1 MAPISEKLLHWYDQN
16 ARSLPWRFDPTP
28 YKTWISEIMLQQ
40 TRVETVIPF
49 FERFIARFPEIGVL
63 AAAEESDVLRL
74 WEGLGYYSRARNL
87 HKAARVMLEEYAG
100 QIPADL
106 AALRSL
112 PGVGAYTAGA
122 IASIAFGAAEPAL
135 DANIRRVG
143 ARLLDLH
150 EPPGSEADRILWEFC
165 QRILPAQRSGD
176 FNQALMDLASKV
188 CTPKAPTCHLC
199 PLWSDCLAFQRDTAA
214 QLPVRKPKAKIPHK
228 LVLAA
233 VITRGDEVLLA
244 QRPADGMLGKL
255 WEYPGGSVPEETS
268 SLPDALRELM
278 LSRFGFSINVGS
290 PLSSYKHA
298 YTHFRIT
305 LQTFRCEL
313 PGASPLPLP
322 PGFAWALIGELST
335 FPMGKV
341 ARQISHNLAK
351 KTPPC

>member
-87 HKAARVMLEEYAG
+87 HKAARVMVEEYAG

-165 QRILPAQRSGD
+165 RRILPSQRSGD
-176 FNQALMDLASKV
+176 FNQALMDLASMV
-188 CTPKAPTCHLC
+188 CTPEAPTCHLC
-199 PLWSDCLAFQRDTAA
+199 PLWSDCLAFQRGTAA
-214 QLPVRKPKAKIPHK
+214 QLPVRKPKAKIPHR

-255 WEYPGGSVPEETS
+255 WEYPGGSVPEETP
-268 SLPDALRELM
+268 SLPNALRELM
-278 LSRFGFSINVGS
+278 LSRFGFRIDVGS
-290 PLSSYKHA
+290 PLGSYKHA

-322 PGFAWALIGELST
+322 PGFAWAPIGELST

-341 ARQISHNLAK
+341 ARQISHYLAK

>member
-1 MAPISEKLLHWYDQN
+1 MAPISEKLLHWYDAN

-28 YKTWISEIMLQQ
+28 YKTWVSEIMLQQ
-40 TRVETVIPF
+40 TRVETVIPY

-87 HKAARVMLEEYAG
+87 HKAARVMVEEYAG
-100 QIPADL
+100 QIPADI

-112 PGVGAYTAGA
+112 PGIGAYTAGA

-150 EPPGSEADRILWEFC
+150 EPPGSEADRIMWEFC

-176 FNQALMDLASKV
+176 FNQALMDLASMV
-188 CTPKAPTCHLC
+188 CTPEAPTCHLC
-199 PLWSDCLAFQRDTAA
+199 PLKSDCLAFQSGTAA

-268 SLPDALRELM
+268 SLPGALRELM
-278 LSRFGFSINVGS
+278 LSRFGFRIDVGA
-290 PLSSYKHA
+290 PLGSYKHA

>member
-16 ARSLPWRFDPTP
+16 ARSLPWRFEPTP
-28 YKTWISEIMLQQ
+28 YKTWVSEIMLQQ
-40 TRVETVIPF
+40 TRVETVIPY
-49 FERFIARFPEIGVL
+49 FERFIARFPEIGIL
-63 AAAEESDVLRL
+63 AASEESDVLRL

-100 QIPADL
+100 QIPADI

-150 EPPGSEADRILWEFC
+150 EPPGSEADRIMWEFC

-176 FNQALMDLASKV
+176 FNQALMDLASMV
-188 CTPKAPTCHLC
+188 CTPEAPTCHLC

-255 WEYPGGSVPEETS
+255 WEYPGGSVPEETP
-268 SLPDALRELM
+268 SLPNALRELM
-278 LSRFGFSINVGS
+278 LSRFGFRIDVGS
-290 PLSSYKHA
+290 PLGSYKHA

>member
-1 MAPISEKLLHWYDQN
+1 MAPISEKLLHWYDAN

-40 TRVETVIPF
+40 TRVETVIPY

-150 EPPGSEADRILWEFC
+150 EPPGSEADRIMWEFC
-165 QRILPAQRSGD
+165 HRILPAQRSGD
-176 FNQALMDLASKV
+176 FNQALMDLASMV
-188 CTPKAPTCHLC
+188 CTPEAPTCHLC
-199 PLWSDCLAFQRDTAA
+199 PLWSDCLAFQRGTAA

-255 WEYPGGSVPEETS
+255 WEYPGGSVPEETP
-268 SLPDALRELM
+268 SLPNALRELM
-278 LSRFGFSINVGS
+278 LSRFGFRIDVGS
-290 PLSSYKHA
+290 PLGSYKHA

-305 LQTFRCEL
+305 LHTFRCEL
-313 PGASPLPLP
+313 PGASHLPLP
-322 PGFAWALIGELST
+322 PGFAWAPIGELST

-341 ARQISHNLAK
+341 ARQISHYLAK

>member
-40 TRVETVIPF
+40 TRVETVIPY

-87 HKAARVMLEEYAG
+87 HKAARVMVEEYAG

-150 EPPGSEADRILWEFC
+150 EPPGIEADRILWEFC
-165 QRILPAQRSGD
+165 RRILPAQRSGD